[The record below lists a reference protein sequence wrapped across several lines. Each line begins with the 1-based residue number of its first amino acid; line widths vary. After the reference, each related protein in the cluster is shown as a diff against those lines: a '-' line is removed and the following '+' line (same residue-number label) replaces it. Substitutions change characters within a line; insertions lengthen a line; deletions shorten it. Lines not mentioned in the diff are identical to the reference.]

1 MHPYVHMMQSAK
13 HRYFHLFRGNL
24 WCAQIFSA
32 LHHYLMCHFFMLA
45 YCTHCTRSRNVTSQ
59 RIDDSVFFLFSS
71 SLTLQSSI
79 SLSHSR
85 SPDLFNVSLIT
96 LSALFIRCITN
107 ILAAYAFTALLS
119 LRLWQFQCK
128 CMLFI
133 WLKHK

>member
-1 MHPYVHMMQSAK
+1 MHPYVYIMQSAK

-32 LHHYLMCHFFMLA
+32 LHHYLMCHFFYACILH
-45 YCTHCTRSRNVTSQ
+45 TLH
-59 RIDDSVFFLFSS
+59 SVKECNFSTNRWFGLLFFSS

-107 ILAAYAFTALLS
+107 ILAAYTYTALFS

>member
-1 MHPYVHMMQSAK
+1 MCIWCRVQSTDIFTYSGAIYDVL
-13 HRYFHLFRGNL
+13 RFLAL
-24 WCAQIFSA
+24 SIIIWCVT
-32 LHHYLMCHFFMLA
+32 FFMLA

-107 ILAAYAFTALLS
+107 ILAAYTFTALLS